1 MNSRLIETLKKNND
15 LILRGGEFI
24 DSYNKIIITDGIA
37 GTITTRVNDSCQTF
51 IVVVRDEERMQDDG
65 VGR

>member
-24 DSYNKIIITDGIA
+24 DSYNKIIITNGIA

-51 IVVVRDEERMQDDG
+51 VVVKDEESESDEIQI
-65 VGR
+65 

>member
-1 MNSRLIETLKKNND
+1 MKKNND

-51 IVVVRDEERMQDDG
+51 IVVNDADNSMRHKER
-65 VGR
+65 